1 MGNLFR
7 KLPDFKGKRRL
18 AKILFR
24 QKLNSASEV
33 LVEGKFGCRYY
44 LPNLQ
49 ENIGLDIFVNGVYE
63 ETTINHLEKMIPLN
77 GRYLDLGANIGAI
90 LIPLCKRRPDIQAI
104 AVEAAPWIF
113 KYLEKNII
121 LNKLNSIIYLNNA
134 LFDEDDIAMDFFSPP
149 DKYGKGSLS
158 PVFSKEAVQVISK
171 QVDTIIREHDF
182 GIVNAIKADV
192 EGFEY
197 YVFKGAKE
205 ILKRDDAPDIVFEF
219 VDWAEELAMGLSPGA
234 AQQMLIDMGY
244 QLFIIKHDKLV
255 RLNRILQE
263 GAADLFATKKKMKID
278 GVLTLYSASR

>member
-7 KLPDFKGKRRL
+7 KLPDFRGKRRL

-24 QKLNSASEV
+24 QKLNSSSEV
-33 LVEGKFGCRYY
+33 LVEGKFGCSYY

-90 LIPLCKRRPDIQAI
+90 LIPLCKKRPDINAI

-113 KYLEKNII
+113 KYLEKNIL
-121 LNKLNSIIYLNNA
+121 LNKLDKIIYLNNA
-134 LFDEDDIAMDFFSPP
+134 LFDRDDVALDFFSPQ

-158 PVFSKEAVQVISK
+158 PVFSREPVKVISK
-171 QVDTIIREHDF
+171 QVDTIIREHNF
-182 GIVNAIKADV
+182 GKVNAIKADV

-197 YVFKGAKE
+197 YVFKGAEE
-205 ILKRDDAPDIVFEF
+205 ILKKEGAPDIVFEF

-234 AQQMLIDMGY
+234 AQKVLIEMGY
-244 QLFIIKHDKLV
+244 QLFVIKNDNLV
-255 RLNRILQE
+255 RLNHILQK
-263 GAADLFATKKKMKID
+263 GAADLFATKKFM
-278 GVLTLYSASR
+278 